1 MKLLHIADIHIG
13 KRVSE
18 FSLLDDQRFVLTQII
33 NLVRA
38 HHIDAILVA
47 GDVYDK
53 SLPSADAVALVD
65 WFFSKLAE
73 TGVPAIVIAG
83 NHDSAERIA
92 YAGSVLARQGIHV
105 TPVYDGNLTPV
116 VLSDE
121 FGPVQLWP
129 VPFMRPA
136 TVRHFFPDAKV
147 DTYTD
152 AFRVALGACAL
163 DPQARQV
170 AIAHQFMTAQGST
183 TERSDSEVSVGGL
196 DKVDVHVFDA
206 FDYVALDHIH
216 RPQRVGC
223 DTVRYAG
230 SPLKYSFSEVNDIK
244 SAVEVE
250 LGAPGTM
257 PRCTLIPLKPLHDL
271 RRIKG
276 PLERLIDPEVSAS
289 ADANDYLHVILTD
302 ENPALD
308 AMARL
313 RAVYPQIMGVEYD
326 NARTQAAGLE
336 VDGEIPTSEA
346 ISPLE
351 LFEHF
356 YEMQNGAQLSEEQC
370 TLVIQE
376 FERSGV
382 SHAAL

>member
-1 MKLLHIADIHIG
+1 M
-13 KRVSE
+13 
-18 FSLLDDQRFVLTQII
+18 
-33 NLVRA
+33 
-38 HHIDAILVA
+38 
-47 GDVYDK
+47 
-53 SLPSADAVALVD
+53 
-65 WFFSKLAE
+65 
-73 TGVPAIVIAG
+73 
-83 NHDSAERIA
+83 
-92 YAGSVLARQGIHV
+92 LARQGIHV

-152 AFRVALGACAL
+152 ALRVALGACAL

-170 AIAHQFMTAQGST
+170 AIAHQFVTAQGST

-206 FDYVALDHIH
+206 FDYVALGHIH
-216 RPQRVGC
+216 RPQRVGR